1 MPAEGMRQV
10 LQGAYDVSR
19 RRKHFYCTPEKCL
32 HPRYLNGVQ
41 AFFMLFS
48 CFRMRRRACEK
59 PSVAGHVKGKP
70 LQFVFI
76 SQQPVGLFGQRYDMG
91 IHRFVG
97 IYRAQTHA
105 GCKLCRPADGLFLL
119 IG

>member
-1 MPAEGMRQV
+1 MPAEGMGLV
-10 LQGAYDVSR
+10 LQGSDDVSR
-19 RRKHFYCTPEKCL
+19 RRKHLYCTQEKCL

-59 PSVAGHVKGKP
+59 PSVAGYVKGKP

-91 IHRFVG
+91 IH
-97 IYRAQTHA
+97 
-105 GCKLCRPADGLFLL
+105 
-119 IG
+119 